1 MVDGYSDGYSSD
13 LEDIV
18 EGSAQ
23 EKRRRVEHLHAGS
36 KPACSAR
43 EIAARIAIETGL
55 PFTPAPNEV
64 DGGITDL
71 AAHDALIEASSAL
84 SDLAQSLDQIAN
96 DLRYFSTVLPH
107 LDMPIQCEA
116 LQLACVQVLCNHAAI
131 ASLSKP
137 QSDDEFDIF
146 EPAMVSNHLASIQP
160 RVVHLPVLTTAPQLP
175 HR

>member
-1 MVDGYSDGYSSD
+1 MPIQCEATV
-13 LEDIV
+13 LP
-18 EGSAQ
+18 
-23 EKRRRVEHLHAGS
+23 HLDM
-36 KPACSAR
+36 PIQC
-43 EIAARIAIETGL
+43 
-55 PFTPAPNEV
+55 
-64 DGGITDL
+64 
-71 AAHDALIEASSAL
+71 EA
-84 SDLAQSLDQIAN
+84 
-96 DLRYFSTVLPH
+96 TVLPH

-131 ASLSKP
+131 ASSSKP